1 MVVNTRKTRGSNKPA
16 NFMAAGAVFNHR
28 PKGQILAK
36 TDRRKSPYLVTIKEW
51 VKTEPT
57 IVIRSSKYHM
67 NVWRV
72 KTTSNQPNLVFLH
85 HKCRAQRLIRRE
97 HAERDEGQ
105 EADEPIGA
113 HEWKLGAHR
122 EHECANETNT
132 LLEAN
137 KSIGQTTA

>member
-1 MVVNTRKTRGSNKPA
+1 MRRDDAYGSA
-16 NFMAAGAVFNHR
+16 ETGAVLNHR

-57 IVIRSSKYHM
+57 IVIRSPKYHM
-67 NVWRV
+67 NVGRV
-72 KTTSNQPNLVFLH
+72 KTTTNQPRMGFWLP
-85 HKCRAQRLIRRE
+85 KCRAPRSIRRE

-122 EHECANETNT
+122 KHCAKHVTNQQESPKEQT
-132 LLEAN
+132 GTNYL
-137 KSIGQTTA
+137 SI